1 MIEIKLVEFFKR
13 YDLHDS
19 VIEDIEYISRE
30 MKLVITIEL
39 CRWRQLFYKSDEPE
53 METGLIV
60 FLGVTYFQVEPNPLL
75 IDSNEILD
83 ASFAPSE
90 NIVKIVFT
98 NSDDIGIIMV
108 KANSVFLK

>member
-1 MIEIKLVEFFKR
+1 MLEIKLLEFFKR

-19 VIEDIEYISRE
+19 VIENIEYISEE

-39 CRWRQLFYKSDEPE
+39 CNWRQFFYKNDEPE
-53 METGLIV
+53 MKTESIV
-60 FLGVTYFQVEPNPLL
+60 FLGVHFFQVEPISLQINH
-75 IDSNEILD
+75 NEILD
-83 ASFAPSE
+83 ASFVLSE

-98 NSDDIGIIMV
+98 NLDDIGIIMV